1 MKVSELKGYKSMGA
15 LNAFNALLLG
25 LKMLPMHALTPYE
38 KFHEDFKEMDEAEK
52 ESMIRQ
58 AIAFVQLEQSEIEA
72 LITFCSDKNKVPYNS
87 ASLKSMDLKTIHEVI
102 TAVCMEVGRIKID
115 LLSAEEKKKYQISR
129 LISEQ
134 PSHDIRT

>member
-38 KFHEDFKEMDEAEK
+38 KFHEDFKTMDDAEK

-58 AIAFVQLEQSEIEA
+58 AIAFVQLEQVEVEA
-72 LITFCSDKNKVPYNS
+72 LVTFCSDKNGVPYNS

-102 TAVCMEVGRIKID
+102 TAVCMKVGEIKID
-115 LLSAEEKKKYQISR
+115 LLSEQEKKKYQTFQS
-129 LISEQ
+129 ISEA
-134 PSHDIRT
+134 PSQDIQT

>member
-25 LKMLPMHALTPYE
+25 MKMLPMYATIPYE
-38 KFHEDFKEMDEAEK
+38 QFHEDFKTMDESEK

-58 AIAFVQLEQSEIEA
+58 AIAFVQLEQVEIES
-72 LITFCSDKNKVPYNS
+72 LITFCSDKNNIPYNS
-87 ASLKSMDLKTIHEVI
+87 ASLKSMDMKTIHEII

-115 LLSAEEKKKYQISR
+115 LLSEQEKKKYQTSR
-129 LISEQ
+129 LI
-134 PSHDIRT
+134 

>member
-25 LKMLPMHALTPYE
+25 MKMLPMHSLTPYE
-38 KFHEDFKEMDEAEK
+38 KFHEDFKTMDYAEK

-58 AIAFVQLEQSEIEA
+58 AIAFVQLEQVEVEA
-72 LITFCSDKNKVPYNS
+72 LVTFCSDKNGVPYNS

-102 TAVCMEVGRIKID
+102 TAVCMKVGEIKID
-115 LLSAEEKKKYQISR
+115 LLSEEEKKKYQTSQ
-129 LISEQ
+129 LISDQ
-134 PSHDIRT
+134 PSQDIQT